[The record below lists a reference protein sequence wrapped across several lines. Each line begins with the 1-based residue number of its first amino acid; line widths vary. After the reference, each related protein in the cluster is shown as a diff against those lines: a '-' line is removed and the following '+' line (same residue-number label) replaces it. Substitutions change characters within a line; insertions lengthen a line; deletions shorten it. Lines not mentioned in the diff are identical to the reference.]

1 MNTKNLLASRPQVF
15 LRPTPY
21 FYYIAVR
28 NISPYSGFVS
38 SNSPYGLD
46 LARAAR
52 YSGLFFL
59 LATKGGS
66 GGGRCRLLTGFDGPA
81 SLQAGIGAG
90 VAVIAGEEAARLE
103 LFAQQE
109 NGEQGGE
116 TG

>member
-1 MNTKNLLASRPQVF
+1 MQKTCLPCGRRFF
-15 LRPTPY
+15 LRLIPY

-28 NISPYSGFVS
+28 NISPYSCFVS
-38 SNSPYGLD
+38 SNSPMDWIQPAPQGT
-46 LARAAR
+46 A
-52 YSGLFFL
+52 GFFL
-59 LATKGGS
+59 PAAKGES
-66 GGGRCRLLTGFDGPA
+66 GGCCLLMGFGGPA

-103 LFAQQE
+103 FFVQQE

>member
-1 MNTKNLLASRPQVF
+1 MNAKNLLASRPQVF
-15 LRPTPY
+15 LRLIPY

-46 LARAAR
+46 SARAAR
-52 YSGLFFL
+52 YSGLFF
-59 LATKGGS
+59 ACCKRRSGS
-66 GGGRCRLLTGFDGPA
+66 RRLLMGFDGPA

-103 LFAQQE
+103 LFVQQE